1 MGGAK
6 KNDRNRLRK
15 ETLRRITYARRK
27 TKDHYL
33 ERQKCPILTRKVPH
47 KRILQD
53 KTPCNLIISAD
64 SISHNQCPS
73 SPLLGV

>member
-1 MGGAK
+1 MTVT
-6 KNDRNRLRK
+6 RYVRTLRK
-15 ETLRRITYARRK
+15 SSRMYKEKRGN
-27 TKDHYL
+27 HP

-64 SISHNQCPS
+64 SISRNQCPS